1 MDCPDSLEGVRWIVD
16 AMNMI
21 GTRPDGWWRDRHRA
35 MTDLVHRLERWSL
48 ADQVD
53 VTVVFEQPPVPPI
66 ESDVVTIAHAPAA
79 GPNSADDEIV
89 RLIGTQARP
98 DDVVVA
104 TSDRTLADRVRSGGA
119 AVVPA
124 ERLRNLIDPR

>member
-1 MDCPDSLEGVRWIVD
+1 
-16 AMNMI
+16 MNVI

-48 ADQVD
+48 AEQVD

-89 RLIGTQARP
+89 WLIGTQARP

-104 TSDRTLADRVRSGGA
+104 TSDRTLAGRVRSGGA

-124 ERLRNLIDPR
+124 ERLRNLIDPH